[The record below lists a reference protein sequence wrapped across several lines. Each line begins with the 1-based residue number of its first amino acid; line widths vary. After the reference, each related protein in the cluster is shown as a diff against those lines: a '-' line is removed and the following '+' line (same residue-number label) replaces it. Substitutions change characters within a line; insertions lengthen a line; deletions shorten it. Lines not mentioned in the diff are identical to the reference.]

1 MSSTKE
7 IYREVL
13 EASNRRSFL
22 RKAGLAGMVGA
33 IAPGLAPLL
42 TPATVQATPTPSPD
56 LDLAILNFALNLEYL
71 EAEFYLYAT
80 TGKGISDNG
89 GNTASGDGKT
99 DGGDVIIKSNPQVP
113 FSNSTVAAYATEIAQ
128 DEFNHVKFLQSALGA
143 ASVAAPDIDLQ
154 NSFIAAGQLA
164 GVSSNFDPFAD
175 DLSFLLGA
183 FIFEDVGV
191 TAYHGAGPLI
201 YNTAAYI
208 PAASGILAVE
218 AFHAAEV
225 RAILFMMGQAQNAG
239 TLTAPF
245 NIIKAVTAISNLRD
259 SLDNG
264 SKDKDQGITSDG
276 TPSGVANIAPTDAN
290 GITFARTTNQVLR
303 IVYGMATGAQGAP
316 APGTFFPSGLNGVI
330 R

>member
-42 TPATVQATPTPSPD
+42 TPATVEATPTPSPD

-80 TGKGISDNG
+80 TGKGISDNNG
-89 GNTASGDGKT
+89 TTASGDGKT
-99 DGGDVIIKSNPQVP
+99 AGGEVIIKSNPKVP

-128 DEFNHVKFLQSALGA
+128 DEFNHVKFLQTALGA
-143 ASVAAPDIDLQ
+143 AAVASPDLDLQ
-154 NSFIAAGQLA
+154 TSFTAVGQLA
-164 GVSSNFDPFAD
+164 SVPNFDPFAD

-191 TAYHGAGPLI
+191 TAYHGASPLI
-201 YNTAAYI
+201 YDTAAYI

-225 RAILFMMGQAQNAG
+225 RAILFQMGQEQKAG
-239 TLTAPF
+239 TLTAPI
-245 NIIKAVTAISNLRD
+245 NILDTVNGISQIRD
-259 SLDNG
+259 SLDNA
-264 SKDKDQGITSDG
+264 KDKDQGITSDG
-276 TPSGVANIAPTDAN
+276 TSAGIANIVPTDKN
-290 GITFARTTNQVLR
+290 GVVFSRTTNQVLR
-303 IVYGMATGAQGAP
+303 IVYGMATGAKGKPQ
-316 APGTFFPSGLNGVI
+316 PGTFFPSGMNGVI